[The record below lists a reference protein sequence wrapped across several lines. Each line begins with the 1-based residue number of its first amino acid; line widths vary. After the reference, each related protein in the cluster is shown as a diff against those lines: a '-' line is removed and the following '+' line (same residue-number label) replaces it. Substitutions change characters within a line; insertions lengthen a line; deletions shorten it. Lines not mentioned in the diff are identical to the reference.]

1 MTKFQQG
8 DYQPRNPEKYIGKHI
23 PHYRSGWE
31 LKFCRMCDDH
41 PNIIAWASESH
52 KIPYINP
59 ITGKHSNYIPDF
71 FVVYVDNDGKKH
83 AEMVE
88 IKPSGQIM
96 GNAKGQYDQ
105 AQAVINEAKWRYAE
119 QWCKQQGI
127 RFRVVTEKDIF
138 NKPQKSKAQRNP
150 RAVKVTKR
158 KKR

>member
-1 MTKFQQG
+1 
-8 DYQPRNPEKYIGKHI
+8 
-23 PHYRSGWE
+23 
-31 LKFCRMCDDH
+31 
-41 PNIIAWASESH
+41 
-52 KIPYINP
+52 
-59 ITGKHSNYIPDF
+59 
-71 FVVYVDNDGKKH
+71 
-83 AEMVE
+83 MVE

-150 RAVKVTKR
+150 RAAKVTKR